1 MSSTG
6 EDPNAKETNIEK
18 EKNIPHLID
27 DFEEFEDKSNE
38 KEKEKENENENE
50 NENEKENKMSNGLDE
65 IENNEVKVKEKPK
78 LKKYVPKNEQE
89 ALKARIINLEINEK
103 PHEQNKDNFDFHM
116 HDNLDTSVPGQIEK
130 FKIPPELKKTF
141 IIVMI
146 LAVLG
151 VTLIICG
158 FIKAISDATPGGG
171 IMFWVLGTV
180 VIIPGGFYSYQFYK
194 AKKAKEEY
202 RRQDILDNIPQ
213 L

>member
-1 MSSTG
+1 MSS
-6 EDPNAKETNIEK
+6 EDQNNQNNVKETNIIENGK
-18 EKNIPHLID
+18 EIPDLID
-27 DFEEFEDKSNE
+27 EFEEAEEKSNE
-38 KEKEKENENENE
+38 KGIENENKN
-50 NENEKENKMSNGLDE
+50 NISNGLGESVEKVDE
-65 IENNEVKVKEKPK
+65 KIKEKPK

-89 ALKARIINLEINEK
+89 ALRARIINLEIKEK
-103 PHEQNKDNFDFHM
+103 PHEEMKDNFEFHM
-116 HDNLDTSVPGQIEK
+116 HDNLETGGHEQMEK

-146 LAVLG
+146 LAILG

>member
-1 MSSTG
+1 
-6 EDPNAKETNIEK
+6 
-18 EKNIPHLID
+18 
-27 DFEEFEDKSNE
+27 
-38 KEKEKENENENE
+38 
-50 NENEKENKMSNGLDE
+50 
-65 IENNEVKVKEKPK
+65 
-78 LKKYVPKNEQE
+78 
-89 ALKARIINLEINEK
+89 
-103 PHEQNKDNFDFHM
+103 M
-116 HDNLDTSVPGQIEK
+116 HDNIETGGGGEHIEK
-130 FKIPPELKKTF
+130 FRIPPELKKTF

-194 AKKAKEEY
+194 ARKAKEEY

>member
-1 MSSTG
+1 MSSR
-6 EDPNAKETNIEK
+6 DDNPNIKETNIEK
-18 EKNIPHLID
+18 EKEVPDLID
-27 DFEEFEDKSNE
+27 DFEEADEKPNE
-38 KEKEKENENENE
+38 KEKYDNNNIV
-50 NENEKENKMSNGLDE
+50 NGLGDSIQNGKE
-65 IENNEVKVKEKPK
+65 KIKEKPK
-78 LKKYVPKNEQE
+78 LRKYVPKNEQE
-89 ALKARIINLEINEK
+89 AIKARIINIELNEK
-103 PHEQNKDNFDFHM
+103 PQDQIKDNFNFHM
-116 HDNLDTSVPGQIEK
+116 NGHLDTTSDPNHIEK

-194 AKKAKEEY
+194 ARKAKEEY

>member
-1 MSSTG
+1 MISVN
-6 EDPNAKETNIEK
+6 ENQNDDDTNNEK
-18 EKNIPHLID
+18 ANKIDDLID
-27 DFEEFEDKSNE
+27 ENEVEDKN
-38 KEKEKENENENE
+38 KEKEKENENNI
-50 NENEKENKMSNGLDE
+50 SNGL
-65 IENNEVKVKEKPK
+65 NEQVEKGEEHIKEKPK
-78 LKKYVPKNEQE
+78 LKKYVPKNEQDE
-89 ALKARIINLEINEK
+89 LKNRIINLEMKEK
-103 PHEQNKDNFDFHM
+103 PNDQLKESYDFHM
-116 HDNLDTSVPGQIEK
+116 HDNLETSTGNGQIEK

-151 VTLIICG
+151 VTLIVCG

>member
-1 MSSTG
+1 MSSG
-6 EDPNAKETNIEK
+6 ENNPNIKETNIVENTK
-18 EKNIPHLID
+18 DNPDLID
-27 DFEEFEDKSNE
+27 DFEEVEEKSDDKGIE
-38 KEKEKENENENE
+38 KQNNNIE
-50 NENEKENKMSNGLDE
+50 NGLAYE
-65 IENNEVKVKEKPK
+65 KNKKIIEKPK
-78 LKKYVPKNEQE
+78 LKKYIPKNEQE
-89 ALKARIINLEINEK
+89 ALKARIINLEIKEK
-103 PHEQNKDNFDFHM
+103 PCEQKKENYDFNMHE
-116 HDNLDTSVPGQIEK
+116 NLDTGSPDQMEK

-151 VTLIICG
+151 ITLIICG

-194 AKKAKEEY
+194 ARKAKEEY

>member
-1 MSSTG
+1 MNDSNKNTNNIYNFRQAFFVNTKNN
-6 EDPNAKETNIEK
+6 PNQTQPIIENKK
-18 EKNIPHLID
+18 EKKYDKININKIN
-27 DFEEFEDKSNE
+27 SNP
-38 KEKEKENENENE
+38 N
-50 NENEKENKMSNGLDE
+50 
-65 IENNEVKVKEKPK
+65 IT
-78 LKKYVPKNEQE
+78 
-89 ALKARIINLEINEK
+89 RT
-103 PHEQNKDNFDFHM
+103 KDNFDLHM
-116 HDNLDTSVPGQIEK
+116 NDHLDTAADPNHIEK

>member
-1 MSSTG
+1 MSSG
-6 EDPNAKETNIEK
+6 EDNNPNAKETNINEK
-18 EKNIPHLID
+18 DNKIPDLID
-27 DFEEFEDKSNE
+27 EFEDVEEKEEKEEKTNE
-38 KEKEKENENENE
+38 KDIENDKNNI
-50 NENEKENKMSNGLDE
+50 SNGLGE
-65 IENNEVKVKEKPK
+65 SVENGNGKIKEKPK

-89 ALKARIINLEINEK
+89 ALKARIINLELKEK
-103 PHEQNKDNFDFHM
+103 PHDQFKDNYDFHM
-116 HDNLDTSVPGQIEK
+116 HDNIETSGGGEHIEK
-130 FKIPPELKKTF
+130 FRIPPELKKTF

-146 LAVLG
+146 LAILG

-194 AKKAKEEY
+194 ARKAKEEY

>member
-1 MSSTG
+1 MSLSG

-18 EKNIPHLID
+18 NIPHLID
-27 DFEEFEDKSNE
+27 DFDEIEDKSKD
-38 KEKEKENENENE
+38 KEDKKEKEN
-50 NENEKENKMSNGLDE
+50 KISNGLDE
-65 IENNEVKVKEKPK
+65 VQNNEETMKEKPK
-78 LKKYVPKNEQE
+78 SKKYVPKNEQE

-103 PHEQNKDNFDFHM
+103 SKEQNKENFDFHM
-116 HDNLDTSVPGQIEK
+116 HENLDTSVPGQIEK

-194 AKKAKEEY
+194 ARKAKEEY

>member
-1 MSSTG
+1 MSSG
-6 EDPNAKETNIEK
+6 ENNPNIKETNIVDDTK
-18 EKNIPHLID
+18 DNPDLID
-27 DFEEFEDKSNE
+27 DFEEVEEKSDDKGIE
-38 KEKEKENENENE
+38 KQNNNIE
-50 NENEKENKMSNGLDE
+50 NGLTYE
-65 IENNEVKVKEKPK
+65 KNEQIKEKPK
-78 LKKYVPKNEQE
+78 LKKYIPKNEQE
-89 ALKARIINLEINEK
+89 ALKARIINLEIKEK
-103 PHEQNKDNFDFHM
+103 PCEQKKENNDFNMHE
-116 HDNLDTSVPGQIEK
+116 NLDTGAPDQMEK